1 MSPGSRRTGSKKAGS
16 RTANGTKVFAFTD
29 GACSGNP
36 GPGGWGAL
44 LQAVKDGKTVKQ
56 QELCGGAARTTNN
69 RMELRAAIAALKKLN
84 RASSITMVTD
94 SQYVRNGITRWIA
107 QWKSNDWRTSGRTPV
122 KNSDLWRQL
131 DDLCRIH
138 DVRWKWV
145 KGHADSEGNNR
156 ADALAREGMK
166 KHLGKR
172 SMAKR
177 A

>member
-1 MSPGSRRTGSKKAGS
+1 MSSGSRRTGYKKTGS

-56 QELCGGAARTTNN
+56 RELCGGEARTTNN
-69 RMELRAAIAALKKLN
+69 RMELRAAIEALQALSQ
-84 RASSITMVTD
+84 ASSITMVTD
-94 SQYVRNGITRWIA
+94 SQYVRNGITDWIA
-107 QWKSNDWRTSGRTPV
+107 RWKSNNWRTAGRTPV
-122 KNSDLWRQL
+122 KNSDLWRRL

-138 DVRWKWV
+138 DVRWEWV

-156 ADALAREGMK
+156 ADALARKGMK
-166 KHLGKR
+166 KHLGRR
-172 SMAKR
+172 SAAKSV
-177 A
+177 